1 MIPARRSL
9 SLSARAAGF
18 ALALLASTASANP
31 DGRIVDRSRTGCGT
45 TTTCHGA
52 TPGATATI
60 TGPLTVMPGARSTY
74 TLAINSTLAAFVGGG
89 CDITAPGA
97 SVAVNPMQQ
106 GTRINGVDLVHNLR
120 LARAPGGP
128 LTILFDVVAPAAP
141 GTFTVYAAGN
151 ATNGSLRTGDAW
163 ALASLAV
170 TVAGD
175 PVDGGAPV
183 DAAPP
188 ADTGAAT
195 DAAPL
200 DDLPEPTG
208 DTLVARDPALSE
220 AYGKCSVTPARS
232 HGASGLGAL
241 GALAALAFTLRARRR

>member
-52 TPGATATI
+52 TPGATASL

-74 TLAINSTLAAFVGGG
+74 TLAINSTLAGFVGGG

-151 ATNGSLRTGDAW
+151 ATNGSLREGDAW
-163 ALASLAV
+163 TLASLAV
-170 TVAGD
+170 TVAGA

-183 DAAPP
+183 DA
-188 ADTGAAT
+188 GAAT

-241 GALAALAFTLRARRR
+241 GALAALALTLRARRR